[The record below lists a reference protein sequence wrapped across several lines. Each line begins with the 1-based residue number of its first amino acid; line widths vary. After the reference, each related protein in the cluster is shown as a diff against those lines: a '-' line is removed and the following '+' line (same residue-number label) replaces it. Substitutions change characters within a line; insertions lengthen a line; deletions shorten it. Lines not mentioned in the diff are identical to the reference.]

1 MNESRFSLNG
11 TVLGEKYKLID
22 RLGKGG
28 MGSVYRAEH
37 LFLEKQYAVKIILPE
52 HIEDAHLIERFR
64 QEAKATSEL
73 EHENIVRVFDY
84 GEVEEDWRL
93 VLAYIVMEILEGK
106 SLKDLLHEEP
116 EHKLQ
121 PQRAVNLMIQIC
133 EGVSAAH
140 EKGIISRDIKPD
152 NVMVIP
158 PKGRK
163 GETAKVID
171 FGIAKRLYHGSDLS
185 LTNAGMPIGSPYY
198 MAPEQWQDS
207 SAVNHLCDVYGL
219 GVMLFEISTGQ
230 LPFKEG
236 KLKGF
241 EALAFL
247 RSQHL
252 EAEPQIELVPESLRR
267 VVVKAIKKRPS
278 GRYQSVSEMCDDL
291 VDVGARLYQMQPP
304 QPYVAENPLPQNEY
318 ATRTDFV
325 PNTIAAPTGEDVIT
339 DVPNRPGQTQEQV
352 VIPHQNT
359 RAIPVSFSSTAAI
372 ENEQTKSFFSNSG
385 ATILLG
391 TAVAA
396 LLFVG
401 GLKVHSLIDTD
412 VRQSNTQPLINSSAT
427 QTNTH
432 AEPQKNETVNAPS
445 SDLYVE
451 KLPEEEAKL
460 ELVRIPV
467 GSFEMGSPDTE
478 AERTDDEGP
487 IRRVSIGYDIY
498 FGKYEVTQA
507 QWRAVMGDNPS
518 YFKNCDNCPVENVT
532 WTDADEYCKKLSQ
545 MTGRNYRLPSE
556 AEWEYAAR
564 GGTKTPFYFGDSL
577 SSTQANFDGNYPYGN
592 APKGIFHNKTM
603 PVGSFQPNSFGLF
616 DMHGN
621 AREWCEDFWHDNY
634 AGAPVNGSSWL
645 TGGDG
650 KHRVMRGGSW
660 FLNARNCR
668 SAARFKVEQGTRLNL
683 SGFRVVMVVGKK

>member
-121 PQRAVNLMIQIC
+121 PSRAVNLMIQIC
-133 EGVSAAH
+133 EGVNAAH

-171 FGIAKRLYHGSDLS
+171 FGIAKRLYHGADLS

-207 SAVNHLCDVYGL
+207 STVNHLCDIYGL
-219 GVMLFEISTGQ
+219 GVMLFEISTGH

-252 EAEPQIELVPESLRR
+252 EKEPQIELVPESLRR
-267 VVVKAIKKRPS
+267 VVVKAMKKRPAE
-278 GRYQSVSEMCDDL
+278 RYQSVSEMCDDL
-291 VDVGARLYQMQPP
+291 VDVGARLYQMQPL
-304 QPYVAENPLPQNEY
+304 QHHTIENSLPKNEF

-325 PNTIAAPTGEDVIT
+325 PNTIAAPKDEDVIT
-339 DVPNRPGQTQEQV
+339 DVPNKPGQTQEQV
-352 VIPHQNT
+352 LIPYQNT
-359 RAIPVSFSSTAAI
+359 HANPHSFSSTTSV
-372 ENEQTKSFFSNSG
+372 ETERKKSLFSSVG
-385 ATILLG
+385 AKVALG
-391 TAVAA
+391 LVAA
-396 LLFVG
+396 SLLFVI
-401 GLKVHSLIDTD
+401 GLKVQSLLDSNPSQTNAQTLTTQTTS
-412 VRQSNTQPLINSSAT
+412 QSNTRP
-427 QTNTH
+427 H
-432 AEPQKNETVNAPS
+432 AEKIETSTAPTS
-445 SDLYVE
+445 EQYVE
-451 KLPEEEAKL
+451 TLPEEIKL
-460 ELVRIPV
+460 EMVKVPV

-478 AERTDDEGP
+478 VDRDDNEGP
-487 IRRVSIGYDIY
+487 IRRVNIGYNIY
-498 FGKYEVTQA
+498 FGKYEITQE
-507 QWRAVMGDNPS
+507 QWRVVMSDEPS
-518 YFKNCDNCPVENVT
+518 HFKECDNCPVDNIT
-532 WTDADEYCKKLSQ
+532 WLAADEFCKKLSQ
-545 MTGRNYRLPSE
+545 MTGRTYRLPSE

-564 GGTKTPFYFGDSL
+564 AGTKTAFYFGDSL

-592 APKGIFHNKTM
+592 AVKDIFRNKTT

-621 AREWCEDFWHDNY
+621 VREWCEDFWHDSY
-634 AGAPVNGSSWL
+634 VGAPTNGSGWL

-660 FLNARNCR
+660 FLNAKNCR
-668 SAARFKVEQGTRLNL
+668 SAARFKVEQESKLNIA
-683 SGFRVVMVVGKK
+683 GFRVVMVVGE